1 MQQTH
6 IGENKRENFADFEE
20 LFKGVESFMGYL
32 PNAHLTMA
40 EKPELLIAFSN
51 LANTIFQAGGIDL
64 QTKQLIALATSLS
77 WTCTE
82 ARCTAPGGGRRVGC
96 RWEVRGKS

>member
-1 MQQTH
+1 MQ
-6 IGENKRENFADFEE
+6 ISKE

-77 WTCTE
+77 LQDASIVKLTLLMGLKE
-82 ARCTAPGGGRRVGC
+82 Q
-96 RWEVRGKS
+96 E